1 MQQWR
6 YDKGRTIMTTLT
18 GVFYE
23 GDGFIRR
30 GLSDVPATKPVTVV
44 AKQEAPV
51 EIEAGAWEPA
61 LGVFELQ
68 MQARALRRE
77 HVNQWF
83 RSLFD
88 KNA

>member
-1 MQQWR
+1 
-6 YDKGRTIMTTLT
+6 MTALT

-30 GLSDVPATKPVTVV
+30 GLSDLPANKPVAVTTM
-44 AKQEAPV
+44 QEAPV

-68 MQARALRRE
+68 MQARAVRRE

-88 KNA
+88 K

>member
-1 MQQWR
+1 
-6 YDKGRTIMTTLT
+6 MTVLT

-30 GLSDVPATKPVTVV
+30 GLSDVPASSPVTVA

-51 EIEAGAWEPA
+51 EVESGDWEPA

-88 KNA
+88 K

>member
-1 MQQWR
+1 MQQSR
-6 YDKGRTIMTTLT
+6 YDKGRMIMATLT

-30 GLSDVPATKPVTVV
+30 GLSDVPATKPVTVA

-51 EIEAGAWEPA
+51 EIEAGGWEPA

-88 KNA
+88 K

>member
-1 MQQWR
+1 ME
-6 YDKGRTIMTTLT
+6 TLT

-30 GLSDVPATKPVTVV
+30 GLSDVPATKPMIVA

-61 LGVFELQ
+61 FGVFELQ

>member
-1 MQQWR
+1 
-6 YDKGRTIMTTLT
+6 MTSLT
-18 GVFYE
+18 GVLYE

-30 GLSDVPATKPVTVV
+30 GLPDVPATKPMIVA

-51 EIEAGAWEPA
+51 EIAAGAWEPA

>member
-1 MQQWR
+1 
-6 YDKGRTIMTTLT
+6 MTALT

-30 GLSDVPATKPVTVV
+30 GLSDLPVNKPVTV
-44 AKQEAPV
+44 ATKQEAPV

-83 RSLFD
+83 RSLFN
-88 KNA
+88 K